1 MARILVIDD
10 EPTILLVLQEIL
22 EDEGYMVFTAANGL
36 EGMKVLGEGPPP
48 DVILID
54 LLMPGMGGREFIRL
68 LRTNDNQ
75 SRIPVILITG
85 AIPNTEDFPVEGSYQ
100 DVISKP
106 FDILDII
113 LRWLFVNPLNVIYGM
128 KLNRKTFP

>member
-22 EDEGYMVFTAANGL
+22 KDEGHMVFTAPNGL
-36 EGMKVLGEGPPP
+36 EGMKILGEGPPP

-68 LRTNDNQ
+68 LRASDNQ

-85 AIPNTEDFPVEGSYQ
+85 AIPNNEDFPVEGSYQ

-113 LRWLFVNPLNVIYGM
+113 FKVNRILKVMDPL
-128 KLNRKTFP
+128 PAED

>member
-113 LRWLFVNPLNVIYGM
+113 HKVNRLLKVMNPLPA
-128 KLNRKTFP
+128 KD